1 MGNQNFEKSKLNLS
15 ENRENSFD
23 LKKENE
29 IILQKK
35 EIEYNQ
41 RKKDL
46 RTKFNYL
53 RQPKDRTSSS
63 STDRLTQKIKNNFKF
78 LDEKSVKYSEK
89 ASILAEISRLDER
102 LDRQESKL
110 KYGLHRKNEKKE
122 DIEMSYISSIKTKL
136 GLLKQI
142 N

>member
-1 MGNQNFEKSKLNLS
+1 LS

-53 RQPKDRTSSS
+53 R
-63 STDRLTQKIKNNFKF
+63 
-78 LDEKSVKYSEK
+78 
-89 ASILAEISRLDER
+89 
-102 LDRQESKL
+102 
-110 KYGLHRKNEKKE
+110 
-122 DIEMSYISSIKTKL
+122 
-136 GLLKQI
+136 
-142 N
+142 